1 MISAAA
7 RRAPDMT
14 GEAERLMADGYL
26 ILEGAAETGAFSGL
40 RADLDREFSKAP
52 FGRGLFYGETTKRF
66 GRILSRSVHAEALVL
81 DPRVLALVQAAL
93 GGGGGIQLN
102 LSQAIEI
109 HPGAPVQVPHR
120 DEEMW
125 PVEKSGQQYMVNV
138 MWCLDDFTAANGATR
153 IWPGSH
159 RLSDMILP
167 DEDAID
173 AVAPAGSAIVFLG
186 STLHSGGA
194 NRSTRPR
201 RGLIFSYCRDW
212 LMPDEN
218 PWLAYPPEVARRF
231 SRELAELVGYRQ
243 RFAGLNNFEGQCP
256 SVLLNAP
263 RPRFYPFADH
273 LDEQQNE
280 RVRAY
285 YGSIADRE
293 AA

>member
-1 MISAAA
+1 MTSAALQCV
-7 RRAPDMT
+7 PGNP
-14 GEAERLMADGYL
+14 GEAERLMTDGYL
-26 ILEGAAETGAFSGL
+26 ILEAAAEPSASARL
-40 RADLDREFSKAP
+40 RSDLDREFGNAP

-66 GRILSRSVHAEALVL
+66 GRILARSRHAEALVL
-81 DPRVLALVQAAL
+81 DRRVLALVEAAL
-93 GGGGGIQLN
+93 GGAGNVQLN

-125 PVEKSGQQYMVNV
+125 PVEKRGDQYMVNV
-138 MWCLDDFTAANGATR
+138 MWCLDDFTTANGATR

-159 RLSDMILP
+159 RSKEMILP
-167 DEDAID
+167 DREAIA
-173 AVAPAGSAIVFLG
+173 AVAPAGSAILFLG

-194 NRSTRPR
+194 NWSPRPR

-218 PWLAYPPEVARRF
+218 PWLAYPPEVARCF
-231 SRELAELVGYRQ
+231 SRELAGIVGYRQ

-256 SVLLNAP
+256 SVLLDAP
-263 RPRFYPFADH
+263 RAGFYPFADH
-273 LDEQQNE
+273 LDEHQNA

-285 YGSIADRE
+285 YDSITERE
-293 AA
+293 VA